1 MSATTRSGYPPIRTW
16 LPKYKWAEDLPYDV
30 AAGLTVGVMAI
41 PQSLSYALIAGLPP
55 AYGLY
60 SDLQICYPIFGS
72 SKFLV
77 VGPVAVMSL
86 MSRFAMEK
94 LNYTES
100 SAEWVNMVCFLS
112 VLVAAIQF
120 LIGSQGWG
128 SRISA
133 LLPAPAIAGFSSAAA
148 LIIGSTQLAALF
160 GIDKCKLDNGQS
172 CDFLSSILYTM
183 SNAHRMNKATFAC
196 GILSF
201 ATLYAF
207 RALEPTRKVPAHPHS
222 HLPTSTGAN
231 TNASSRN
238 AKQVSLFRSLVP
250 KLGALFV
257 VVAST
262 SLMLL
267 VEGDAFEGAQALG
280 GIKQVGFIPSGLPS
294 PRWIPALPQSLE
306 VFVSLAVSS
315 VPIALVGFAEASAI
329 AKSSTKLR
337 NEDVSAISDDYE
349 VLALAFCNAFTAWV
363 GGYPVTGS
371 FSRTA
376 INAESGARS
385 ALSTAIAALAV
396 VVVLLFC
403 TQFLAHLPKA
413 AVSAIVLSA
422 VIKLV
427 DYHEFVTL
435 LRSYRANSSDR
446 RVWVFSVVFMA
457 SLVLGVEQGLF
468 AGVLVHFILQRVEQ
482 GERAIV

>member
-1 MSATTRSGYPPIRTW
+1 MEGRRYPPIREW
-16 LPKYKWAEDLPYDV
+16 LPQYKWSEDTPYDV

-72 SKFLV
+72 SKYLV

-94 LNYTES
+94 LHYHEGS
-100 SAEWVNMVCFLS
+100 KEWIDMVCFLS

-120 LIGSQGWG
+120 AIGAGGFG
-128 SRISA
+128 SRISS

-148 LIIGSTQLAALF
+148 LIIGSTQLSALF
-160 GIDKCKLDNGQS
+160 GLSKCQTSDGQS
-172 CDFLSSILYTM
+172 CDFIRSIFHTVTNLPEM
-183 SNAHRMNKATFAC
+183 DMATFIC
-196 GILSF
+196 GVLSF
-201 ATLYAF
+201 ATLMAF
-207 RALEPTRKVPAHPHS
+207 RALEP
-222 HLPTSTGAN
+222 
-231 TNASSRN
+231 SRE
-238 AKQVSLFRSLVP
+238 AKATAISLGQRPSMARSLLP
-250 KLGALFV
+250 KLGALSV
-257 VVAST
+257 VLFST
-262 SLMLL
+262 SILYLFS
-267 VEGDAFEGAQALG
+267 DDSSSSISQ
-280 GIKQVGFIPSGLPS
+280 IKQVGYIPSGLPS
-294 PRWIPALPQSLE
+294 PRWFPAFPASLDI
-306 VFVSLAVSS
+306 FVSLLWSS
-315 VPIALVGFAEASAI
+315 IPIALVGFAEASAI

-337 NEDVSAISDDYE
+337 NENVDAISDDYE

-385 ALSTAIAALAV
+385 ALSTAIAAVAV
-396 VVVLLFC
+396 VFVLLFC
-403 TQFLAHLPKA
+403 TGFLAKLPKA

-422 VIKLV
+422 VVKLI
-427 DYHEFVTL
+427 DYKEFLEL
-435 LRSYRANSSDR
+435 LHAYQTNRRDR
-446 RVWVFSVVFMA
+446 RVWVFSVVFVTA
-457 SLVLGVEQGLF
+457 LVLGVEKGLL
-468 AGVLVHFILQRVEQ
+468 AGVAVHFLLLRVQQ